1 MNVSPSSPFKR
12 FLQRYGLWIFHSA
25 FPLLVSLLFGLLLF
39 NGAAMD
45 NLVTTF
51 IALGLD
57 PLRAQFIA
65 ALLLAAASAFLGAIW
80 NQRKAGA
87 IIGSSIVF
95 SFAFLL
101 GFIRLEMQPMRDP
114 AGTLESLNAA
124 ALAHTAVLIEALA
137 LLCAFTGAAVGV
149 ALGEVLLTPFYRL
162 AGALWRRA
170 LPAGG
175 SAAFSKKALEE
186 PRRFPAWRSAGSWL
200 AAGVMI
206 LLIVLASGSGDLFLY
221 SPDIGLHTA
230 PPVPARHGL
239 PAHGTI
245 VKDSMLSPAPG
256 GQKRSFLVYLPPSYN
271 TPQGRAKRY
280 PALYLL
286 HGSPGSDAD
295 WFAAGDANQSADA
308 LIAQQKISELILVLP
323 DGNGRPGETSEW
335 GNSFDGRQNIETFV
349 AADLV
354 RYVDAKY
361 RTIASPA
368 YRGIGGLSMGG
379 FGAMN
384 IAVHHPD
391 VFGFVIALGGYYTA
405 EGAVWG
411 NNAAYM
417 RANSPQDTLPANKRA
432 WGLRI
437 FLGAATK
444 DQPYYADTMRFAQVL
459 RHLHISYHL
468 DVEAGY
474 HAWKVWQV
482 QLYHALLWLRWG

>member
-1 MNVSPSSPFKR
+1 MNVSASSSLKR

-25 FPLLVSLLFGLLLF
+25 FPLLVALLSGLLLF
-39 NGAAMD
+39 KSPAMD
-45 NLVTTF
+45 NLVTTL

-65 ALLLAAASAFLGAIW
+65 ALMLAGASAFLGAIW

-87 IIGSSIVF
+87 IIGSVIVF
-95 SFAFLL
+95 SFAYLP
-101 GFIRLEMQPMRDP
+101 GFIQLEMQPVRDP
-114 AGTLESLNAA
+114 AGALEPLNAA
-124 ALAHTAVLIEALA
+124 ALAHTSILMEALA
-137 LLCAFTGAAVGV
+137 LLCAFTGAAVGA
-149 ALGEVLLTPFYRL
+149 ALGGVVLTPFYRL
-162 AGALWRRA
+162 ARATWRRSMPGA
-170 LPAGG
+170 G
-175 SAAFSKKALEE
+175 SAAFSKKALGE
-186 PRRFPAWRSAGSWL
+186 PRRFPALRSAAAWL
-200 AAGVMI
+200 AAGAMI

-230 PPVPARHGL
+230 PPVHAGAGL
-239 PAHGTI
+239 PAHGII
-245 VKDSMLSPAPG
+245 VKDSMLSPALG

-271 TPQGRAKRY
+271 TLQGRAKRY
-280 PALYLL
+280 PVLYLL
-286 HGSPGSDAD
+286 HGSPGSDGD

-308 LIAQQKISELILVLP
+308 LIAQRKISELVLVLP

-349 AADLV
+349 AVDLV

-361 RTIASPA
+361 RTIARPA

-411 NNAAYM
+411 NNAAYT
-417 RANSPQDTLPANKRA
+417 RANSPQDALPSDRRA

-444 DQPYYADTMRFAQVL
+444 DQPYYADTMRFAHVL
-459 RHLHISYHL
+459 QRLRIPYHL